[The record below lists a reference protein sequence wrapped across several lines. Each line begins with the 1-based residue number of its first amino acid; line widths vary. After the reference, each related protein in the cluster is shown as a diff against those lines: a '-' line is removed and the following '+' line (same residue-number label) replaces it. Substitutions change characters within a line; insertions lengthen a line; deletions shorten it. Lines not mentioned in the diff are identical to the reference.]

1 MDKPT
6 KQWGGK
12 RIAGAGKHLGR
23 KPVPPEMKLIRR
35 QVFLYQHQIAKLQRL
50 NSNLS
55 KAIRQ
60 LVDEKD
66 KPQ

>member
-1 MDKPT
+1 MLKP

-12 RIAGAGKHLGR
+12 RIAGAGKQLGR
-23 KPVPPEMKLIRR
+23 KPVPPELKLIRR

-55 KAIRQ
+55 QAIRT
-60 LVDEKD
+60 LVDKEQTK
-66 KPQ
+66 